1 MARRNCGLLCKIR
14 ASARNKSSG
23 EINPSPSLK
32 EGGEGRQRERQREG
46 ETERSR
52 ERGRETDRIE
62 AGGWEEQT
70 YQ

>member
-23 EINPSPSLK
+23 EIKPSPSL
-32 EGGEGRQRERQREG
+32 QREG
-46 ETERSR
+46 ETDRGQER
-52 ERGRETDRIE
+52 ERERERERDKRE